1 MSLSYALLTDI
12 DDNFYDVNAKKQ
24 VETNDYDKIVGNLTG
39 TMDTRQEYTSYPA
52 LDGVSTED
60 LDKITGDIDKKYN
73 KNLEEDEHNVY
84 LDHVLN
90 CPECRK
96 EVLRILQQKEYGTPK
111 PSGAREEFTLPEND
125 QIFDII
131 IYILTGVFVLFTL
144 NMFLKLG
151 KLIR

>member
-1 MSLSYALLTDI
+1 MSLSYALLSDI
-12 DDNFYDVNAKKQ
+12 DSNFYDVTAKKQ
-24 VETNDYDKIVGNLTG
+24 VETNDYDKIVGNLAG
-39 TMDTRQEYTSYPA
+39 TMDSRQEYTSYPA
-52 LDGVSTED
+52 LDGISTDD

-73 KNLEEDEHNVY
+73 KNLEEETHNVY
-84 LDHVLN
+84 MDHVLN

-96 EVLRILQQKEYGTPK
+96 EVLRILQEKEYGAPK
-111 PSGAREEFTLPEND
+111 TSGGNEEFTLPEND